1 MRFIL
6 SLQLI
11 LSLGF
16 SVTSCMGGGAGGSG
30 GGSFSQNSE
39 SGSSPINATEE
50 RDYKRA
56 INKCYKTGGSRVVKV
71 EGQLMCY

>member
-6 SLQLI
+6 ALQLVAT
-11 LSLGF
+11 LSLTACAG
-16 SVTSCMGGGAGGSG
+16 TGGGG
-30 GGSFSQNSE
+30 GGQTKGNE
-39 SGSSPINATEE
+39 NGSTPINKEE
-50 RDYKRA
+50 ENAYKRA

>member
-1 MRFIL
+1 MRFLLALQLVTTL
-6 SLQLI
+6 SL
-11 LSLGF
+11 
-16 SVTSCMGGGAGGSG
+16 TACAGGAGG
-30 GGSFSQNSE
+30 GGSNSGNDN
-39 SGSSPINATEE
+39 GSSPINAQEE

>member
-6 SLQLI
+6 ALQLALT
-11 LSLGF
+11 LSL
-16 SVTSCMGGGAGGSG
+16 TACAGAGGGSG
-30 GGSFSQNSE
+30 GTKGNE
-39 SGSSPINATEE
+39 NGSSPINKDEE
-50 RDYKRA
+50 NAYKRA

>member
-1 MRFIL
+1 MRFLLALQLVTTL
-6 SLQLI
+6 SL
-11 LSLGF
+11 
-16 SVTSCMGGGAGGSG
+16 TACAGGGG
-30 GGSFSQNSE
+30 GGSNNGNDN
-39 SGSSPINATEE
+39 GSNPINAQEE

>member
-6 SLQLI
+6 ALQLAVT
-11 LSLGF
+11 LSLTACAG
-16 SVTSCMGGGAGGSG
+16 TGGSG
-30 GGSFSQNSE
+30 GTRGNDG
-39 SGSSPINATEE
+39 GSSPINKTEE
-50 RDYKRA
+50 NEYKRA

>member
-6 SLQLI
+6 ALQLV
-11 LSLGF
+11 LTLGLTLT
-16 SVTSCMGGGAGGSG
+16 TSGCAGGGG
-30 GGSFSQNSE
+30 GGGTSGND
-39 SGSSPINATEE
+39 SGSSPINAAEE
-50 RDYKRA
+50 KEYKRA

>member
-1 MRFIL
+1 MRFLLALQLVTML
-6 SLQLI
+6 SL
-11 LSLGF
+11 
-16 SVTSCMGGGAGGSG
+16 TACAGGAGGSSNSG
-30 GGSFSQNSE
+30 NDNGSN
-39 SGSSPINATEE
+39 PINAQEE